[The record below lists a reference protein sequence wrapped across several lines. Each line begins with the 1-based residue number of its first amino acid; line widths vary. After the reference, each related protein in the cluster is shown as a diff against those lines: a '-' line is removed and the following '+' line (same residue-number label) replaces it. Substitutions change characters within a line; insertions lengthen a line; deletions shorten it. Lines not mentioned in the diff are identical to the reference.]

1 LDIIK
6 AFLTPEKI
14 NIKAPHCRASKNYK
28 KVDVPMPRI
37 LITGGAGFIGSH
49 LAQKLAQ
56 LGHEVTIL
64 DNFDP
69 YYDIDIKKKNIE
81 LVLSNE
87 NCKFINGDILDKEQL
102 EGIIKEGIE
111 FIYHEA
117 AQPGVRASVDNPLK
131 PNEVNV
137 KGTLNILEGARK
149 CHVKRVINASS
160 SSVYGK
166 VKYLPFDEKHPTQP
180 LSPYGV
186 SKLIAEHYCRVYNEL
201 YGIPTV
207 SLRYFTVYGP
217 RMRPDLAIPIFTR
230 ALIKGE
236 APVIFGDGEQTRDLT
251 YIEDIV
257 SANTMLLEA
266 DGADG
271 EVLNVGGGK
280 RITVIQLFDYLK
292 RLLKCDVEPIFGDEI
307 KGDAKHTLSNVS
319 KAEKLIGYKPTTDI
333 KTGLEKFVLWFK
345 SNENFY
351 P

>member
-1 LDIIK
+1 
-6 AFLTPEKI
+6 
-14 NIKAPHCRASKNYK
+14 
-28 KVDVPMPRI
+28 MPRI

-64 DNFDP
+64 DNLDP
-69 YYDIDIKKKNIE
+69 YYNVEIKKKNIE
-81 LVLSNE
+81 LVLRNK
-87 NCKFINGDILDKEQL
+87 NCNFIKGDILDEDQL
-102 EGIIKEGIE
+102 EDVVKDGIE

-149 CHVKRVINASS
+149 GDVKRVINASS
-160 SSVYGK
+160 SSVYGR
-166 VKYLPFDEKHPTQP
+166 VDYLPFDEKHPTQP
-180 LSPYGV
+180 LAPYGV
-186 SKLIAEHYCRVYNEL
+186 SKLVAEHYCRVYTEL

-236 APVIFGDGEQTRDLT
+236 SPTIFGNGEQTRDLT

-257 SANTMLLEA
+257 SANIMLMES

-271 EVLNVGGGK
+271 ETLNVGGGK
-280 RITVIQLFDYLK
+280 RITVIQLYDHLK
-292 RLLKCDVEPIFGDEI
+292 RLLESDVEPIYGEEI
-307 KGDAKHTLSNVS
+307 KGDAKHTLSNIE

-333 KTGLEKFVLWFK
+333 ETGLEKFINWFK
-345 SNENFY
+345 ANENFY

>member
-1 LDIIK
+1 
-6 AFLTPEKI
+6 
-14 NIKAPHCRASKNYK
+14 
-28 KVDVPMPRI
+28 MPKI

-49 LAQKLAQ
+49 LAQKFAQ
-56 LGHEVTIL
+56 LEHEVTIL
-64 DNFDP
+64 DNLDP
-69 YYDIDIKKKNIE
+69 YYDVKIKKKNIE
-81 LVLSNE
+81 LVLRNK
-87 NCKFINGDILDKEQL
+87 NCNFINGDILDKDQL
-102 EGIIKEGIE
+102 EDIVKDEIE

-137 KGTLNILEGARK
+137 KGTLNILDAARQAD
-149 CHVKRVINASS
+149 VKRVINASS

-166 VKYLPFDEKHPTQP
+166 VEYLPFDEKHPTQP
-180 LSPYGV
+180 LAPYGV
-186 SKLIAEHYCRVYNEL
+186 SKLVAEHYCRVYTEL

-236 APVIFGDGEQTRDLT
+236 SPMIFGNGEQTRDLT

-257 SANTMLLEA
+257 SANLMLMETH
-266 DGADG
+266 GADG
-271 EVLNVGGGK
+271 QILNIGGGK
-280 RITVIQLFDYLK
+280 RITVIQLYDHLK
-292 RLLKCDVEPIFGDEI
+292 RLLKSEVEPIFGDVI

-333 KTGLEKFVLWFK
+333 ETGLEKFILWFK

>member
-1 LDIIK
+1 
-6 AFLTPEKI
+6 
-14 NIKAPHCRASKNYK
+14 
-28 KVDVPMPRI
+28 MPKI

-56 LGHEVTIL
+56 LEHEVTIL
-64 DNFDP
+64 DNLDP
-69 YYDIDIKKKNIE
+69 YYDVEIKKKNIE
-81 LVLSNE
+81 LVLRNK
-87 NCKFINGDILDKEQL
+87 NCNFINGDILDKGQL
-102 EGIIKEGIE
+102 EDVVKDEVE

-137 KGTLNILEGARK
+137 KGTLNVLDAARQAD
-149 CHVKRVINASS
+149 VKRVINASS

-166 VKYLPFDEKHPTQP
+166 VEYLPFDEKHPTQP
-180 LSPYGV
+180 LAPYGV
-186 SKLIAEHYCRVYNEL
+186 SKLVAEHYCRVYTEL

-236 APVIFGDGEQTRDLT
+236 SPTIFGNGEQTRDLT

-257 SANTMLLEA
+257 SANLMLLET

-271 EVLNVGGGK
+271 ETLNVGGGK
-280 RITVIQLFDYLK
+280 RITVIQLYEHLK
-292 RLLKCDVEPIFGDEI
+292 RLLESDVEPIYGEEI
-307 KGDAKHTLSNVS
+307 KGDAKHTLSNIE
-319 KAEKLIGYKPTTDI
+319 KAGKLIGYKPTTDI
-333 KTGLEKFVLWFK
+333 ETGLEKFINWFK
-345 SNENFY
+345 ANENFY

>member
-1 LDIIK
+1 
-6 AFLTPEKI
+6 
-14 NIKAPHCRASKNYK
+14 
-28 KVDVPMPRI
+28 MPKI

-56 LGHEVTIL
+56 LEYEVTIL
-64 DNFDP
+64 DNLDP
-69 YYDIDIKKKNIE
+69 YYDVEIKKKNIE
-81 LVLSNE
+81 LVLRNK
-87 NCKFINGDILDKEQL
+87 NCNFVNGDILDKDQL
-102 EGIIKEGIE
+102 EDVVKDEVE

-137 KGTLNILEGARK
+137 KGTLNVLDAARRAD
-149 CHVKRVINASS
+149 VKRVINASS

-166 VKYLPFDEKHPTQP
+166 VEYLPFDEKHPTQP
-180 LSPYGV
+180 LAPYGV
-186 SKLIAEHYCRVYNEL
+186 SKLVAEHYCRVYNEL

-217 RMRPDLAIPIFTR
+217 RMRPDLAIPIFAR

-236 APVIFGDGEQTRDLT
+236 SPMIFGNGEQTRDLT
-251 YIEDIV
+251 YIDDIV
-257 SANTMLLEA
+257 SANLMLLKT

-271 EVLNVGGGK
+271 ETLNIGGGK

-292 RLLKCDVEPIFGDEI
+292 RLLESEVEPIYGEEI
-307 KGDAKHTLSNVS
+307 KGDARHTLSNIE

-333 KTGLEKFVLWFK
+333 ETGLEKFVNWFK
-345 SNENFY
+345 ANENFY

>member
-1 LDIIK
+1 
-6 AFLTPEKI
+6 
-14 NIKAPHCRASKNYK
+14 
-28 KVDVPMPRI
+28 MPRI

-49 LAQKLAQ
+49 LAQKLAE

-69 YYDIDIKKKNIE
+69 YYDAEIKKKNIE
-81 LVLSNE
+81 MVLRNK
-87 NCKFINGDILDKEQL
+87 NCNFINGDILAKDQL
-102 EGIIKEGIE
+102 EDIVKEGIE

-137 KGTLNILEGARK
+137 KGTLNVLEVGRK
-149 CHVKRVINASS
+149 GDVKRVVNASS

-166 VKYLPFDEKHPTQP
+166 VEYLPFDENHPTQP

-186 SKLIAEHYCRVYNEL
+186 SKLVAEHYCKVYNQL

-217 RMRPDLAIPIFTR
+217 RMRPDLAIPIFTK
-230 ALIKGE
+230 AIIKGE
-236 APVIFGDGEQTRDLT
+236 APTVFGNGNQTRDLT

-257 SANTMLLEA
+257 SANVMLMEN

-271 EVLNVGGGK
+271 EVLNIGGGK
-280 RITVIQLFDYLK
+280 RITIIQLFDHLK
-292 RLLKCDVEPIFGDEI
+292 RLLKSDMEPIFGEEI
-307 KGDAKHTLSNVS
+307 KGDAKHTLSNVG

-333 KTGLEKFVLWFK
+333 ETGLQKFVCWFK
-345 SNENFY
+345 ENENFY